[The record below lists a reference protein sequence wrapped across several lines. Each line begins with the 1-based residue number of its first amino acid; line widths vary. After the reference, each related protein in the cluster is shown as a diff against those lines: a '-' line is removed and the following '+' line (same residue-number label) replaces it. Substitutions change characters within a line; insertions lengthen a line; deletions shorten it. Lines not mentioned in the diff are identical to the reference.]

1 MNLYNKLDV
10 LVKKA
15 EELDELG
22 NELSKVDGSKNPI
35 QERCISQAA
44 LQLADELESMTYLFT
59 DDDIDEINAALS
71 DEELAELHE
80 LIDESEE

>member
-1 MNLYNKLDV
+1 MNLYNKLDA

-22 NELSKVDGSKNPI
+22 DELAKVDGNKNPI
-35 QERCISQAA
+35 QERCISQAT
-44 LQLADELESMTYLFT
+44 LQLADELESMTDLFT
-59 DDDIDEINAALS
+59 DDDIDEINVALS
-71 DEELAELHE
+71 DEELAELHK

>member
-1 MNLYNKLDV
+1 MDLYDKLDA

-22 NELSKVDGSKNPI
+22 DELAKVDGNKNPI

-44 LQLADELESMTYLFT
+44 LQLADEFE
-59 DDDIDEINAALS
+59 
-71 DEELAELHE
+71 
-80 LIDESEE
+80 

>member
-22 NELSKVDGSKNPI
+22 NELSKVDGSKNPM

-44 LQLADELESMTYLFT
+44 LQLADELESMTDLFT
-59 DDDIDEINAALS
+59 DDDIDEINDALS

>member
-35 QERCISQAA
+35 QERCISHAA
-44 LQLADELESMTYLFT
+44 LQLADELESMTDLFT
-59 DDDIDEINAALS
+59 DDDIDEINYALS

>member
-1 MNLYNKLDV
+1 MDLYDKLDA

-22 NELSKVDGSKNPI
+22 DELVKVDGSKNPI

-44 LQLADELESMTYLFT
+44 LQLADELESMTDLFT
-59 DDDIDEINAALS
+59 DDDIDKINAALS
-71 DEELAELHE
+71 DEELAELHK
-80 LIDESEE
+80 LIDESEK